1 MCKKECITTFLYY
14 SSNYHLSRVQ
24 KIAELWAKGE
34 ATYNVVGVQHSTCV
48 FSMAWA
54 AAGECNHMPF
64 PYRPINCNKTYKHKD
79 KFVGKKDT
87 WKSVTVKWNQPTWP
101 LRKKDLVKTILTRVK
116 LRFYQIQA
124 VVDFLENC
132 SALAMPDFSTPK
144 MNLK

>member
-1 MCKKECITTFLYY
+1 M
-14 SSNYHLSRVQ
+14 
-24 KIAELWAKGE
+24 
-34 ATYNVVGVQHSTCV
+34 QHSTCV
-48 FSMAWA
+48 FSMACA

-64 PYRPINCNKTYKHKD
+64 PYRPINCTKTYTHKD

-101 LRKKDLVKTILTRVK
+101 LREKDLVKTILTRVK

-124 VVDFLENC
+124 VTDFFENC